1 MSRWNINTSRLVIL
15 SCLIFLMLLILYLPD
30 VDLPDAA
37 FHGGT
42 APVVVHAHATGAP
55 VAIDIVTPLHAPDS
69 EYGLSLQHRQDR
81 LDPPHMSPNF
91 RPILLRSIRC

>member
-1 MSRWNINTSRLVIL
+1 MEHQHVQTGDTQLPHL
-15 SCLIFLMLLILYLPD
+15 SDAADSVPPD